1 MRYRVLARR
10 SVSMF
15 ISFSLL
21 QMLSSLVKH
30 I

>member
-1 MRYRVLARR
+1 MEEHLFV
-10 SVSMF
+10 
-15 ISFSLL
+15 SFSLL